1 MNHSWES
8 ISNHTCGRFKDQA
21 EQKAA
26 AAKKDLDRYMHYY
39 SRWKAHMDSLKFEA
53 EQESRVT
60 DKISSLDS
68 KLAVYLADYQW
79 LCDGA
84 AQLSACRRILANSYI
99 FAYYVFGLNSMF
111 ADEITSQQD
120 AMNRNLFEVKQE
132 ELEQAVES
140 LSKLVEAPL
149 EDIIENGS
157 IVKAKQVVLDLTV
170 NVDLRSL
177 RLCETA
183 QNDILG
189 RLTTSQG
196 IAPYLPRNQFV
207 RNIARE
213 TSGAA
218 SLPPAMKRARLSQS
232 SSSH

>member
-1 MNHSWES
+1 
-8 ISNHTCGRFKDQA
+8 
-21 EQKAA
+21 
-26 AAKKDLDRYMHYY
+26 
-39 SRWKAHMDSLKFEA
+39 MDSLKFEA

-149 EDIIENGS
+149 EDMVEDGS
-157 IVKAKQVVLDLTV
+157 IVKAKAMVLDLTV

-183 QNDILG
+183 QNDILSQ
-189 RLTTSQG
+189 LTTSQG

-207 RNIARE
+207 RNIAKE

-218 SLPPAMKRARLSQS
+218 ALPPAMKRARLSNKS
-232 SSSH
+232 ASH